1 MMETI
6 RGWLIGITATAMIA
20 ALAENIAP
28 EGSVKRIVKFAGG
41 LLMIIAMI
49 RPVMHLDFSNLSSI
63 LTDYHIDSAGY
74 SKALET
80 KNSQLIKSIIEDE
93 TSAYIQD
100 KAAQAGASCSVE
112 VVCMCDDAG
121 NLYPGSVC
129 VTGDLT
135 ETQTEA
141 LRRLIESDLAI
152 PAQNQQYERTQSQ

>member
-100 KAAQAGASCSVE
+100 KAAELGIVCE
-112 VVCMCDDAG
+112 VRVLCRIEDDG
-121 NLYPGSVC
+121 NPYPSSAV
-129 VTGDLT
+129 VSGDLE
-135 ETQTEA
+135 ETQI
-141 LRRLIESDLAI
+141 LKLSRLIEGELAI
-152 PAQNQQYERTQSQ
+152 PAKNQRYERLTEP